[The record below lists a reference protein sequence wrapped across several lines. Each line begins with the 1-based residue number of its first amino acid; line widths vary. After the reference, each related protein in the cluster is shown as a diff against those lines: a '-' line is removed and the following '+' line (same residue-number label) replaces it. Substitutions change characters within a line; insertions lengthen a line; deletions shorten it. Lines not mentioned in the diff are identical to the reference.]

1 MPSSNKKVRDILS
14 GCEDLLNDFSLPEE
28 HNQRFVSIDLG
39 NGNTVTSSPTITP
52 GTYLTTPGG
61 NSISAEGDRVR
72 SKRAWERAID
82 KYVASVLD
90 EEKAGGS
97 SSSSLTKD
105 SDSAGGG
112 KSGKSLR
119 SNRLHPDN
127 HLLDAL
133 RIETASVSSIPH
145 VKSDGHMVDDSSFE
159 PIDPFGFDFDRK
171 AAYNGSSDS
180 KVKQRIRQYIKEEWK
195 PITLISLVIL
205 VTIIISATLN
215 SDSSGA
221 GSDKPVNPVFAVDT
235 ESGIASSPTPAP
247 EGFAVDAVGSIASD
261 PTLEA
266 ESESPTYFP
275 TSVIVPT
282 YLPTP
287 SPFEPESKIATLRP
301 SATVTTLAVRPV
313 H

>member
-159 PIDPFGFDFDRK
+159 PIDPFGFDRK